1 MTAPFDRRITPA
13 RPDLAAEHL
22 RGAVEAQAYL
32 RGCAMHVVDETLP
45 LFPQPTREGPI
56 DTHALF
62 GESVVVY
69 EIDEE
74 GWAWGQ
80 LTSDGYVG
88 YLPAE
93 GLREEAS
100 TPNRKVTVPR
110 TLVYPGPSMKLP
122 SWGALPLGAQVA
134 VTRETDDF
142 AEVAGLGFVWRDH
155 LAALEAR
162 AADFVAVAERYLNAP
177 YLWGG
182 KTSSG
187 LDCSGLIQIALRAS
201 GVAAPRDTDMMEKAL
216 GAPLDIAADLRR
228 GDIIFW
234 KGHVGVMQDA
244 NTLLHA
250 NGHHMLVVSEPLASA
265 RARILE
271 KTGAD
276 ISSIKRL
283 DERPSDQS
291 SRP

>member
-1 MTAPFDRRITPA
+1 MTAPFDKRLTPA
-13 RPDLAAEHL
+13 RPDLAAEYL
-22 RGAVEAQAYL
+22 RGQVEAQAYL
-32 RGCAMHVVDETLP
+32 PGCEMHVVEESLP

-62 GESVVVY
+62 GETVVVY

-93 GLREEAS
+93 GLREAGAA
-100 TPNRKVTVPR
+100 PNRKVIAPR

-122 SWGALPLGAQVA
+122 TWGALPLGGRLAVAQ
-134 VTRETDDF
+134 ESGDF
-142 AEVAGLGFVWRDH
+142 AEVPGLGFLWRDH
-155 LAALEAR
+155 LAALDHAEP
-162 AADFVAVAERYLNAP
+162 DFVAVAERFLHVP

-187 LDCSGLIQIALRAS
+187 LDCSGLIQIALHAS

-216 GAPLDIAADLRR
+216 GAPIDMAAGLRR
-228 GDIIFW
+228 GDIVFW

-244 NTLLHA
+244 ETLLHA
-250 NGHHMLVVSEPLASA
+250 NGHHMLVVSEPLAVA
-265 RARILE
+265 RERIVA

-276 ISSIKRL
+276 VTSVRRL
-283 DERPSDQS
+283 G
-291 SRP
+291 

>member
-1 MTAPFDRRITPA
+1 MTAPFDKRLTPA

-22 RGAVEAQAYL
+22 RGQVQAQAYAP
-32 RGCAMHVVDETLP
+32 GFEMHVVHETLP

-62 GESVVVY
+62 GETLMVY
-69 EIDEE
+69 EIDGE

-80 LTSDGYVG
+80 LRADGYVG
-88 YLPAE
+88 YLPVE
-93 GLREEAS
+93 GLREGAM
-100 TPNRKVTVPR
+100 TANRRVIAPR

-122 SWGALPLGAQVA
+122 TWGALPLGALVA
-134 VTRETDDF
+134 ATRETGDF
-142 AEVAGLGFVWRDH
+142 AEVPGLGFVWREH
-155 LAALEAR
+155 LAGLDHAEP
-162 AADFVAVAERYLNAP
+162 DFVAVAERFLHAP

-187 LDCSGLIQIALRAS
+187 LDCSGLLQIALHAS

-216 GAPLDIAADLRR
+216 GAPIDMAAGLHR

-244 NTLLHA
+244 ETLLHA
-250 NGHHMLVVSEPLASA
+250 NGHHMLVVSEPLAVA
-265 RARILE
+265 RERIVA

-276 ISSIKRL
+276 VTSVRRL
-283 DERPSDQS
+283 G
-291 SRP
+291 